1 MSKKSGSRTTTL
13 AAETLRNPHA
23 SDRERR
29 MAASVLSQARPTA
42 TTSEQLATEAA
53 RIVENPNASKV
64 ARTLAA
70 SALAQAGHDNKRS

>member
-1 MSKKSGSRTTTL
+1 
-13 AAETLRNPHA
+13 
-23 SDRERR
+23 